1 MGKKE
6 KVVEKTTNEQN
17 VEDLE
22 IQTTFNEDGIDVLV
36 EDGIV
41 ENLEEV
47 VENANVV
54 LETTGGIGE
63 EITIDENTIE
73 LVEDGEIDENND

>member
-1 MGKKE
+1 MDKKE

-17 VEDLE
+17 VEELE

-47 VENANVV
+47 VENAN
-54 LETTGGIGE
+54 
-63 EITIDENTIE
+63 
-73 LVEDGEIDENND
+73 EDK

>member
-1 MGKKE
+1 MDKKE
-6 KVVEKTTNEQN
+6 KVVEQMTNEQN
-17 VEDLE
+17 VEELE

-47 VENANVV
+47 VENAN
-54 LETTGGIGE
+54 
-63 EITIDENTIE
+63 ENE
-73 LVEDGEIDENND
+73 

>member
-6 KVVEKTTNEQN
+6 KAVEQTTNEQN
-17 VEDLE
+17 VEELE

-41 ENLEEV
+41 ENLAEV
-47 VENANVV
+47 VENAN
-54 LETTGGIGE
+54 
-63 EITIDENTIE
+63 ENE
-73 LVEDGEIDENND
+73 

>member
-17 VEDLE
+17 IEELE
-22 IQTTFNEDGIDVLV
+22 IQTTFNEDRIDVLV

-47 VENANVV
+47 VENAN
-54 LETTGGIGE
+54 
-63 EITIDENTIE
+63 
-73 LVEDGEIDENND
+73 EDK

>member
-1 MGKKE
+1 MKIFKGKDK
-6 KVVEKTTNEQN
+6 KVETNEN
-17 VEDLE
+17 VVDNNEELE

-47 VENANVV
+47 VENAN
-54 LETTGGIGE
+54 
-63 EITIDENTIE
+63 ENE
-73 LVEDGEIDENND
+73 

>member
-1 MGKKE
+1 MDKKE
-6 KVVEKTTNEQN
+6 KVVKKTTNEQN
-17 VEDLE
+17 VEELE

-47 VENANVV
+47 VENAN
-54 LETTGGIGE
+54 
-63 EITIDENTIE
+63 
-73 LVEDGEIDENND
+73 EDK

>member
-1 MGKKE
+1 MDKKE
-6 KVVEKTTNEQN
+6 KVVEQTTNEQN
-17 VEDLE
+17 VEELE

-47 VENANVV
+47 VENAN
-54 LETTGGIGE
+54 
-63 EITIDENTIE
+63 
-73 LVEDGEIDENND
+73 EDK

>member
-1 MGKKE
+1 MDKKE

-17 VEDLE
+17 VEELE

-47 VENANVV
+47 VENAN
-54 LETTGGIGE
+54 
-63 EITIDENTIE
+63 ENE
-73 LVEDGEIDENND
+73 

>member
-1 MGKKE
+1 MITLKNKEVSIMDKKE

-17 VEDLE
+17 VEELE
-22 IQTTFNEDGIDVLV
+22 IQTTFNEDRIDILV

-47 VENANVV
+47 VENAN
-54 LETTGGIGE
+54 
-63 EITIDENTIE
+63 
-73 LVEDGEIDENND
+73 EDK

>member
-1 MGKKE
+1 MGEKE
-6 KVVEKTTNEQN
+6 KVVEQTTNEQN
-17 VEDLE
+17 VEELE

-47 VENANVV
+47 VENAN
-54 LETTGGIGE
+54 
-63 EITIDENTIE
+63 ENE
-73 LVEDGEIDENND
+73 

>member
-1 MGKKE
+1 MITLKNKEVSIMDKKE

-17 VEDLE
+17 IEELE
-22 IQTTFNEDGIDVLV
+22 IQTTFNEDRIDILV

-47 VENANVV
+47 VENAN
-54 LETTGGIGE
+54 
-63 EITIDENTIE
+63 
-73 LVEDGEIDENND
+73 EDK

>member
-1 MGKKE
+1 MDKKE

-17 VEDLE
+17 VEELE

>member
-6 KVVEKTTNEQN
+6 KIVEKTTTKQN
-17 VEDLE
+17 VEELE

-47 VENANVV
+47 VENAN
-54 LETTGGIGE
+54 
-63 EITIDENTIE
+63 
-73 LVEDGEIDENND
+73 EDK

>member
-1 MGKKE
+1 MDKKE

-47 VENANVV
+47 VENAN
-54 LETTGGIGE
+54 
-63 EITIDENTIE
+63 ENE
-73 LVEDGEIDENND
+73 

>member
-1 MGKKE
+1 MDKKE
-6 KVVEKTTNEQN
+6 NVVEKTTVEQN
-17 VEDLE
+17 VEELE

-47 VENANVV
+47 VENAN
-54 LETTGGIGE
+54 
-63 EITIDENTIE
+63 ENE
-73 LVEDGEIDENND
+73 

>member
-6 KVVEKTTNEQN
+6 KVVEQTTNEQN
-17 VEDLE
+17 VEELE
-22 IQTTFNEDGIDVLV
+22 IQTTFNEDGIYILV

-47 VENANVV
+47 VENAN
-54 LETTGGIGE
+54 
-63 EITIDENTIE
+63 ENE
-73 LVEDGEIDENND
+73 

>member
-1 MGKKE
+1 MITLKNKEVSIMGKKE
-6 KVVEKTTNEQN
+6 KVVEQTTNEQN
-17 VEDLE
+17 VEELE

-47 VENANVV
+47 VENAN
-54 LETTGGIGE
+54 
-63 EITIDENTIE
+63 ENE
-73 LVEDGEIDENND
+73 

>member
-1 MGKKE
+1 MKRKRGLIMGKKE

-17 VEDLE
+17 VEELE
-22 IQTTFNEDGIDVLV
+22 IQTTFNEDRIDILV

-47 VENANVV
+47 VENAN
-54 LETTGGIGE
+54 
-63 EITIDENTIE
+63 
-73 LVEDGEIDENND
+73 EDK

>member
-1 MGKKE
+1 MITLKINKEVSIMGKKE
-6 KVVEKTTNEQN
+6 NVVEQTTNEQN

-47 VENANVV
+47 VENAN
-54 LETTGGIGE
+54 
-63 EITIDENTIE
+63 ENE
-73 LVEDGEIDENND
+73 

>member
-1 MGKKE
+1 MKIFKGKDKKVE
-6 KVVEKTTNEQN
+6 TSENVVENNE
-17 VEDLE
+17 ELE

-47 VENANVV
+47 VENAN
-54 LETTGGIGE
+54 
-63 EITIDENTIE
+63 ENE
-73 LVEDGEIDENND
+73 

>member
-6 KVVEKTTNEQN
+6 KVVEKTNEQN
-17 VEDLE
+17 VEELE

-47 VENANVV
+47 VENAN
-54 LETTGGIGE
+54 
-63 EITIDENTIE
+63 
-73 LVEDGEIDENND
+73 EDK